1 MSAKRE
7 PELRAREHYHNRRTL
22 SNLSLLSISG
32 TRRMT
37 HTSALLESVVVNAG
51 YFSTTARRV
60 TSPTWGPPPPCKQA
74 LSKAA
79 YFSNRKNGADVRRRK
94 TSLTRLYQISK

>member
-7 PELRAREHYHNRRTL
+7 PELRAREHYHDRRTL

-37 HTSALLESVVVNAG
+37 HTSALLQ
-51 YFSTTARRV
+51 Y
-60 TSPTWGPPPPCKQA
+60 
-74 LSKAA
+74 
-79 YFSNRKNGADVRRRK
+79 
-94 TSLTRLYQISK
+94 